1 MNAPP
6 GSLMQ
11 EFSAWKLIA
20 EALLIGLLVGAQRES
35 ARREDGEGDESR
47 PGLRDFL
54 VIAAT
59 GCVCGMQQ
67 RTALTAVAG
76 VAILAILLFA
86 KIRAARG
93 GITTELSGIAV
104 FCLSYVAV
112 SPDFTAGEPVAIGL
126 AVILT
131 LVLEARRRL
140 HKFFRETI
148 TEVEFNDTLRFLAL
162 IFVIYPVLPDHYY
175 GPYQSLNPKQIWTFV
190 ILVSSISYLGYF
202 LEKFLG
208 EARGLSVTGVLG
220 GLASTTAATSAFAEE
235 VREQPSRLAEYWKAA
250 TLANSIQFPR
260 ILVLLAVISPPL
272 ANAVAIPLLVMTAS
286 GVLMAVFLRSG
297 TRTAAG
303 EQRRVEVR
311 NPFSLMPALKFGIV
325 FAVIAFLAK
334 SALHVYGEGALLA
347 TSAIGGL
354 LDVDAIA
361 VTAGQMAN
369 AASVQPEAGSL
380 AVLTALVANAV
391 FKTGLAW
398 TAGTPAFAKRIAL
411 SFAVLLGAGGLALA
425 VR

>member
-1 MNAPP
+1 
-6 GSLMQ
+6 MQ